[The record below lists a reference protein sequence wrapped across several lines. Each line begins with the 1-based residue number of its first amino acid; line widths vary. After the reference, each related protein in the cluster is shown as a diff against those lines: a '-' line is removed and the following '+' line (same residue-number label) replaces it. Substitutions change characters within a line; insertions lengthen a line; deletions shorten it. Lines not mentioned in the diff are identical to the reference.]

1 MLPSCRMHRAVL
13 FIALLG
19 YMTVTVINAERFLLV
34 SPVAITDIP
43 ETVSQSIEIKFL
55 NCSSSSGLQHYNV
68 SITLTEGRFFS
79 KLCSQAQ
86 MKSEPTKS
94 NMINYHVYLIYTI
107 VMAVSLMKFGRE

>member
-1 MLPSCRMHRAVL
+1 MHRAAL
-13 FIALLG
+13 LIAALG
-19 YMTVTVINAERFLLV
+19 YMTMTVINAERLLLV
-34 SPVAITDIP
+34 SPEAITDIP

-86 MKSEPTKS
+86 NKSESKKS
-94 NMINYHVYLIYTI
+94 NKIYYDVYLIYIHVHVI
-107 VMAVSLMKFGRE
+107 VIAVCLS